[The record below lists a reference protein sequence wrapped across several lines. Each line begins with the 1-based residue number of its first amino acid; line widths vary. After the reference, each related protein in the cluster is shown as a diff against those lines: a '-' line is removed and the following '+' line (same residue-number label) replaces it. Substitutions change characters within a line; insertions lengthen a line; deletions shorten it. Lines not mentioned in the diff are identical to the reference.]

1 MQMNLFFQKKTYPCD
16 VSFSISDGKNTKK
29 LGNQFDVLSRHLI
42 KEYNINLFEDV
53 TLQLIPYVMSHFTYC
68 SAIWHS

>member
-16 VSFSISDGKNTKK
+16 LSFSISDGKNTKK

-53 TLQLIPYVMSHFTYC
+53 TLQLICNVSFYLLFC
-68 SAIWHS
+68 NLA